1 MELLLA
7 AAAKPQPV
15 LGIFYP
21 GEAAGFLTVFLL
33 GVLIYYFVSVA
44 SSGKNVPS
52 IRKIPGLEA
61 IDESIG
67 RATEMGKMVLY
78 NIGTGAVTAPDTI
91 ASWPILEYVTKVCAS
106 YDTKLVQCNR
116 NYLVYGVSD
125 EIVKQAYLQAGRP
138 EAYNAND
145 VRWYSD
151 SQWSYTM
158 AVVGLMQRERPATN
172 FMLGNYAAEALLLAE
187 TGAVLGMVQIAGTT
201 NILQIPFFVASCDY
215 TLLGEEL
222 YAASAYISKEPI
234 LVASV
239 VAQDFIKILVSLLI
253 VVGSVLATLKAEKWL
268 KKIFT
273 Y

>member
-1 MELLLA
+1 MELYLA
-7 AAAKPQPV
+7 AAAPPKPV
-15 LGIFYP
+15 LGILYP
-21 GEAAGFLTVFLL
+21 GEATGFLTVLIL
-33 GVLIYYFVSVA
+33 GVLIYYFVRVA
-44 SSGKNVPS
+44 STGKSVPS
-52 IRKIPGLEA
+52 IRRIPGLEA

-78 NIGTGAVTAPDTI
+78 NIGSGGVTAPDTI
-91 ASWPILEYVTKVCAS
+91 ASWPILEHVVKVCAN

-125 EIVKQAYLQAGRP
+125 EIVKQAYLQAGKP
-138 EAYNAND
+138 ESYSEND

-187 TGAVLGMVQIAGTT
+187 TGAVLNMVQIAGTT

-239 VAQDFIKILVSLLI
+239 VAQDFIKMLVTVIISL
-253 VVGSVLATLKAEKWL
+253 GSVLATFKSEKWL
-268 KKIFT
+268 TQILK